1 MPLIVEK
8 LRAIQLNSDFWTECP
23 KVQNLQL
30 NMEPLTSG
38 HCVQK
43 CPPITFIISVNI
55 FAILIITIM
64 PPIKPPI
71 IQLNANT
78 PMLPDTVRASHQYPV
93 KEIIKPFCFA
103 AYRITGNHPECQNNR
118 RNHYLKQYLF
128 HAILLHTYRAVP
140 PADNNDL
147 S

>member
-1 MPLIVEK
+1 MPFL
-8 LRAIQLNSDFWTECP
+8 LLFYSF
-23 KVQNLQL
+23 
-30 NMEPLTSG
+30 G

-78 PMLPDTVRASHQYPV
+78 PMLPGNSKILWYQIQTHFPDTVRASHQYPV